1 MVRHCIITVR
11 LIHHYGSF
19 DALLQLIYCII
30 TVSLYFGINIELN
43 NYINSINKYKKVKLF
58 I

>member
-11 LIHHYGSF
+11 LMHHYGLF
-19 DALLQLIYCII
+19 DASLQLIYCIN

-43 NYINSINKYKKVKLF
+43 NYINNINKYKKVKLF